1 MAINEK
7 KPKRTVKKVT
17 RKNDVKKEEEKPIK
31 VVDSRLLNN
40 DENIKTL
47 FPTLEGRMLVVKVG
61 NNEYVADDEV
71 ITKVETKLNELME
84 TFGVNCLLFVTH
96 HFVNVEIL

>member
-7 KPKRTVKKVT
+7 KPKRTVKKVV
-17 RKNDVKKEEEKPIK
+17 RKTDIEEVEESPIK
-31 VVDSRLLNN
+31 VVDSRLLDSDKNV
-40 DENIKTL
+40 KTL

-61 NNEYVADDEV
+61 NEELLADDEV
-71 ITKVETKLNELME
+71 ITKVEIKLNELLE
-84 TFGVNCLLFVTH
+84 SFGVNCLLFVTH

>member
-7 KPKRTVKKVT
+7 KLKRTVKKVV
-17 RKNDVKKEEEKPIK
+17 RKTDVKDVEESPVE
-31 VVDSRLLNN
+31 VVDSRLLDN
-40 DENIKTL
+40 DKNVKTL

-61 NNEYVADDEV
+61 NEGLVVDDDV
-71 ITKVETKLNELME
+71 IMKVETKLNDLLE

-96 HFVNVEIL
+96 HFINVEIL